1 MLRHKDVQWVVVIA
15 AVILIAASCGGDSD
29 VSDDAVD
36 GGLMYDKWW
45 TAAGVDEPS
54 GDHPLWASQSTNE
67 RTGFDTFRC
76 KECHGWDYQGADGA
90 YGSGSHFTG
99 FPGIFGARDD
109 AAEDLTAALTTG
121 DHDFSQ
127 LGEDA
132 IARLVAF
139 IQEGQADYGQFVD
152 SDTKAVDGDTDAGE
166 ELYQGTCASCHGTDG
181 RTLNFGDDE
190 DPEYLGT
197 LALDNPWETFHK
209 ARFGHPGSDP
219 VMPSTIDLGWTLE
232 QVRDVVAF
240 AQTLPE
246 S

>member
-1 MLRHKDVQWVVVIA
+1 MLRREVTRWVLVVA
-15 AVILIAASCGGDSD
+15 MTALIAGSCGGDSD
-29 VSDDAVD
+29 VSDDAIE

-54 GDHPLWASQSTNE
+54 GDHPLWATQSTNE
-67 RTGFDTFRC
+67 RMGPDTFRC
-76 KECHGWDYQGADGA
+76 KECHGWDYQGANGA

-109 AAEDLTAALTTG
+109 STDDLIAVLTAG

-127 LGEDA
+127 LDDA
-132 IARLVAF
+132 AVAQLVAF
-139 IQEGQADYGQFVD
+139 IQDGQADYGQFID
-152 SDTKAVDGDTDAGE
+152 SDTKTVDGDTDNGE
-166 ELYQGTCASCHGTDG
+166 ELYQTTCAACHGADG

-190 DPEYLGT
+190 EPDYLGT

-219 VMPSTIDLGWTLE
+219 VMPSAIDLGWTLE

-240 AQTLPE
+240 AQSLPE